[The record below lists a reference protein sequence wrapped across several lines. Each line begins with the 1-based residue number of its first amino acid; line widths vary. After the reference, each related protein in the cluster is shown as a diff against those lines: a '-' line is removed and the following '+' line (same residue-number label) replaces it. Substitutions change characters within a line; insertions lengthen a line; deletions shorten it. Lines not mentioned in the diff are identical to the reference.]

1 MAESPS
7 QLPLPLP
14 HAPHYDR
21 DSFLPGPSN
30 AAALH
35 LIERWP
41 DWPSPVVVLS
51 GPPGSG
57 KTHLAHVW
65 ASLSGAAI
73 LAASHLHTAD
83 VLATYQA
90 GGIAVEDVSMHDVP
104 QHALFH
110 LINSAKESGGSLLL
124 TSRTSAADWRIDLPD
139 LRSRLRMA
147 TPVALDPPDDEL
159 LRKVLVKLF
168 ADRQLTVD
176 KPVIDY
182 LLVRMERS
190 LSAAVTLVEA
200 LDRQALATARRI
212 TRPLAAEL
220 FAGIKEGGD
229 EFTETK

>member
-41 DWPSPVVVLS
+41 DWPAPVVVLS

-57 KTHLAHVW
+57 KTHLAQVW
-65 ASLSGAAI
+65 AARSGAVI
-73 LAASHLHTAD
+73 LPAGQLHTAD
-83 VLATYQA
+83 VLATHQA
-90 GGIAVEDVSMHDVP
+90 AIAVEDVWMDDVP
-104 QHALFH
+104 QQALFH
-110 LINSAKESGGSLLL
+110 LINGARESAGSLLL
-124 TSRTSAADWRIDLPD
+124 TSRTPAADWRIGLPD

-147 TPVALDPPDDEL
+147 APLALEPPDDEL

-168 ADRQLTVD
+168 ADRQLTID
-176 KPVIDY
+176 KAVIDY
-182 LLVRMERS
+182 LLLRMERS
-190 LSAAVTLVEA
+190 LSAAITLVEA
-200 LDRQALATARRI
+200 LDRQALAASRRI